1 MIVAITRVRASKMA
15 TKKNSKKTDKKTQK
29 SNEKAKKDFQWTDDE
44 AELLLSV
51 TYDYKTAKAVDGVDW
66 ESIKSKYEDI
76 LERFRAE
83 LPDQP
88 PSTAE
93 KERINCG
100 LAKSLVHTKEDV
112 TKQILTTKLKN
123 IRQKYRQ
130 AVDSGRRS
138 GHGRVVLLYYE
149 LCEKVWG
156 GSPATEQLETG
167 LESTDLMV
175 SCDSEATPPTS
186 NTSTTNSTDYD
197 DPSGSGNLSSSDDDD
212 DDDGSDSK
220 HKNATTPVISP
231 STIKSRRQSLDKKL
245 GEYKQEKLKR
255 KLPVDAQLLD
265 CAQEDIKIKRRLV
278 EQMDNMDKQ
287 YAESVQSI
295 SKNVE
300 KLTESISEGF
310 SFLRMMFVTP
320 PPSMYANGPVPSCP
334 PYSTM
339 YPAASNRFQ
348 SGLPP
353 SRSGPSSSSWNSTQE
368 EWGFDE

>member
-1 MIVAITRVRASKMA
+1 M
-15 TKKNSKKTDKKTQK
+15 
-29 SNEKAKKDFQWTDDE
+29 
-44 AELLLSV
+44 
-51 TYDYKTAKAVDGVDW
+51 
-66 ESIKSKYEDI
+66 
-76 LERFRAE
+76 
-83 LPDQP
+83 
-88 PSTAE
+88 
-93 KERINCG
+93 
-100 LAKSLVHTKEDV
+100 
-112 TKQILTTKLKN
+112 
-123 IRQKYRQ
+123 
-130 AVDSGRRS
+130 
-138 GHGRVVLLYYE
+138 LYYE

-156 GSPATEQLETG
+156 GSPATKQLETG

-175 SCDSEATPPTS
+175 SCDSEVTPPTS

-212 DDDGSDSK
+212 DDGSDSK
-220 HKNATTPVISP
+220 QKNATTPVISP

-287 YAESVQSI
+287 YAESVFSLI
-295 SKNVE
+295 SKNME

-334 PYSTM
+334 QYSTM
-339 YPAASNRFQ
+339 YPAASDHFQ

-368 EWGFDE
+368 EWGFDES